1 MSTPHAS
8 AYPQAKRF
16 NNYTAK
22 ALLYCCNVERPRH
35 ADQNCPNH
43 ARRRKKKY
51 LNNVTHFSSN
61 EKRKRNETAKCF
73 NKMSPNA
80 TPPNEMSPN
89 QIASIGPLT
98 KGSKTKLL
106 DAVVRSQ
113 VAFTQPPRMG
123 SPRFR
128 QKYEV
133 FSMLACSLDPTKPP
147 NAPIKCLN
155 KMLQGC
161 VFSRT

>member
-1 MSTPHAS
+1 MPPPIPKQSASTTIQQKHCC
-8 AYPQAKRF
+8 
-16 NNYTAK
+16 TAVT
-22 ALLYCCNVERPRH
+22 LNVPDMRIKTVPITPDD
-35 ADQNCPNH
+35 A
-43 ARRRKKKY
+43 KKKY